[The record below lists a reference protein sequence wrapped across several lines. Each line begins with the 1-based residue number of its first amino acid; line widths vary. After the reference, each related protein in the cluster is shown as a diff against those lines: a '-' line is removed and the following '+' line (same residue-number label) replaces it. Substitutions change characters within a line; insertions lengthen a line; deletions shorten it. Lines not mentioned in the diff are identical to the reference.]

1 MVLVVCLVTN
11 LSGVTLTGHELVTAA
26 WLILVTQQLQLLNY
40 SALFYSVFDSV
51 ILFAQQDQLLLVS
64 NIYSCLLHLYNIGTM
79 YNVLYIYGLICKML
93 TYQGQLFSY
102 IEMILFFFPH
112 FSDPK

>member
-26 WLILVTQQLQLLNY
+26 WLLLVTQQLQLLNY

-64 NIYSCLLHLYNIGTM
+64 LSTLAFYIYR
-79 YNVLYIYGLICKML
+79 YNVQCIVYIWFDLQDVDISRPIVFL
-93 TYQGQLFSY
+93 
-102 IEMILFFFPH
+102 H
-112 FSDPK
+112 

>member
-26 WLILVTQQLQLLNY
+26 WLLLVTQQLQLLNY

-51 ILFAQQDQLLLVS
+51 ILFDQQDQLLLVS
-64 NIYSCLLHLYNIGTM
+64 LSTLAFYA
-79 YNVLYIYGLICKML
+79 
-93 TYQGQLFSY
+93 
-102 IEMILFFFPH
+102 MIV
-112 FSDPK
+112 